1 MEDAIKPPRLLSLIF
16 DLALGFLALIG
27 TLVLLVLG
35 SGTTARDPNQ
45 LFVGL
50 AALLLV
56 VALFFAYRVFLILT
70 TRYQLTRSALELHWG
85 FQRELIPLDRVEWAH
100 PVSDFDSPMPLPG
113 FLLPFQY
120 YGKRTIRGLGVV
132 EFAATDRR
140 NLVLIQAGDRYF
152 VISPPDAHAFTQ
164 EFENLS
170 QLGVAEPVEWVSQNA
185 RTMLGEIMQDGM
197 AKKLFVAG
205 VLGLLVLVVV
215 TVALSATRL
224 TVTWITL
231 ELVPSNRLML
241 LLLVGSLDWLLN
253 TFLGAYFY
261 LRRLLEKR
269 WIFLIW
275 SWSVLMSL
283 TLAAAAVFMSLGS
296 A

>member
-1 MEDAIKPPRLLSLIF
+1 MA
-16 DLALGFLALIG
+16 
-27 TLVLLVLG
+27 
-35 SGTTARDPNQ
+35 
-45 LFVGL
+45 
-50 AALLLV
+50 
-56 VALFFAYRVFLILT
+56 
-70 TRYQLTRSALELHWG
+70 W
-85 FQRELIPLDRVEWAH
+85 
-100 PVSDFDSPMPLPG
+100 
-113 FLLPFQY
+113 
-120 YGKRTIRGLGVV
+120 
-132 EFAATDRR
+132 
-140 NLVLIQAGDRYF
+140 
-152 VISPPDAHAFTQ
+152 Q
-164 EFENLS
+164 E
-170 QLGVAEPVEWVSQNA
+170 
-185 RTMLGEIMQDGM
+185 T
-197 AKKLFVAG
+197 FVAG

>member
-1 MEDAIKPPRLLSLIF
+1 MEQAIKPPRLLSLVF
-16 DLALGFLALIG
+16 DLGLGFLALVSA
-27 TLVLLVLG
+27 LVLLVLG
-35 SGTTARDPNQ
+35 SGSAARNSIP
-45 LFVGL
+45 LFVAL
-50 AALLLV
+50 AAMLLV
-56 VALFFAYRVFLILT
+56 VTLFFAYRVFLILT

-140 NLVLIQAGDRYF
+140 NMVLIQAGERHF
-152 VISPPDAHAFTQ
+152 VISPPDAHAFAR

-170 QLGVAEPVEWVSQNA
+170 QLGVTVPVEPISQNA

-215 TVALSATRL
+215 TIALSATRL

-231 ELVPSNRLML
+231 ELVPSNRLLL
-241 LLLVGSLDWLLN
+241 LLLVGALDWLLN
-253 TFLGAYFY
+253 TFLGGYFY
-261 LRRLLEKR
+261 LRGLLEKR
-269 WIFLIW
+269 WVFLFW
-275 SWSVLMSL
+275 SWSVVISL
-283 TLAAAAVFMSLGS
+283 ILAAAAVFMTLGS

>member
-1 MEDAIKPPRLLSLIF
+1 MDQVYQPPRRANLIF
-16 DLALGFLALIG
+16 NLGLGFLALVG
-27 TLVLLVLG
+27 ALVLLVLG
-35 SGTTARDPNQ
+35 SGNAAREPSL
-45 LFVGL
+45 LFVVL
-50 AALLLV
+50 AALLVMV
-56 VALFFAYRVFLILT
+56 VIFFSYRVFLILT
-70 TRYQLTRSALELHWG
+70 TRYLLTRSSLELHWG
-85 FQRELIPLDRVEWAH
+85 FQRELIPMDRVEWAH

-140 NLVLIQAGDRYF
+140 NIVLIQAGERYF
-152 VISPPDAHAFTQ
+152 VISPEDAHTFAGD
-164 EFENLS
+164 FENLS
-170 QLGVAEPVEWVSQNA
+170 RLGVAEPVEPVSQTT
-185 RTMLGEIMQDGM
+185 RSLLGEIMQDAM
-197 AKKLFVAG
+197 ARKLFVAG
-205 VLGLLVLVVV
+205 VVGLLVLVVV

-283 TLAAAAVFMSLGS
+283 ILAAAAVFMSLGS
-296 A
+296 V

>member
-16 DLALGFLALIG
+16 DLTLGFLALIG
-27 TLVLLVLG
+27 TLTLLVLG

-70 TRYQLTRSALELHWG
+70 TRYQLTRSTLELHWG

-152 VISPPDAHAFTQ
+152 VISPPDAHAFAQ

-197 AKKLFVAG
+197 AKQLFVAG

-224 TVTWITL
+224 PTTVKMFLMRWFSSRENSSYCCSICL
-231 ELVPSNRLML
+231 LSSMSVQVPTQRSML
-241 LLLVGSLDWLLN
+241 PSLPRTGKARASTQRCWPLLCC
-253 TFLGAYFY
+253 
-261 LRRLLEKR
+261 RRY
-269 WIFLIW
+269 
-275 SWSVLMSL
+275 STS
-283 TLAAAAVFMSLGS
+283 
-296 A
+296 